1 MSADPPRNWR
11 VNWVRSPSGISTDVS
26 RQVVLEVVTDFGERV
41 GSESFDG
48 ESVSVDLA
56 NLGISL
62 SLHPDIVPPA
72 SLFDDVWSRG
82 QETAQDAGG
91 GGGGGV
97 AGIALEAFADMECS
111 RALDAERLAVGRDGC
126 ARAWIRAGAPTRRG
140 CSHLRIRARC
150 TYNRAPVHAGG
161 GMILS
166 AWSPTCVLM
175 GEGDAKQPAMA
186 GEEALQARSLT
197 FGSLKGHHRPLPLW
211 LYENVRTR
219 STGGNLWDVAM
230 IVGEVVAACYDI
242 GRVREEGGEVGE
254 EPSLDAESLEGGWK
268 LLLGDPKRQV
278 GLAGGAFKH
287 GGRVAEL
294 GAGTGAVGLLCGMAG
309 AGEVVLTDNDEE
321 VLSLLRMNA
330 AANLGKKGCK
340 GKAPPPHRACTSSSP
355 SPSSSW
361 QVKKLVWGEEPSS
374 QGASVDDGKGEGG
387 AGLGH
392 FDLIVASECVYAEVG
407 FYPLC
412 RTLLSLSS
420 ETSRIILGFRS
431 RDSKAEAL
439 VKELLG
445 QHFIISSV
453 SVERAPRH
461 LPRFCEQGGVEI
473 YALRRRLECDV
484 PRPPALSALAR
495 YLVEQGNS
503 TSRGSGAQ

>member
-1 MSADPPRNWR
+1 MLADPPRNWR
-11 VNWVRSPSGISTDVS
+11 VNWLRCPSGISTDVS

-48 ESVSVDLA
+48 ESVSVDLV

-62 SLHPDIVPPA
+62 SLHPDIIPAA

-82 QETAQDAGG
+82 QEAAHDSGG
-91 GGGGGV
+91 GGG
-97 AGIALEAFADMECS
+97 IADIVLEAFADMQCS
-111 RALDAERLAVGRDGC
+111 RALDAGQLAVGKDGC
-126 ARAWIRAGAPTRRG
+126 ARAWIRIRAAAQTRRG
-140 CSHLRIRARC
+140 FSHLRIRARC

-161 GMILS
+161 GIILS

-175 GEGDAKQPAMA
+175 GEGDAKQPAMV

-197 FGSLKGHHRPLPLW
+197 FGSFKGHQPLPLW
-211 LYENVRTR
+211 LYEDVRTR

-230 IVGEVVAACYDI
+230 IIGEVVAACYAI
-242 GRVREEGGEVGE
+242 WRIREEGGQGDE
-254 EPSLDAESLEGGWK
+254 ESCVDVEGLEGGWK
-268 LLLGDPKRQV
+268 LLVGDPRQV
-278 GLAGGAFKH
+278 GLVGDAFKH

-309 AGEVVLTDNDEE
+309 AGEVVFTDNDEE

-330 AANLGKKGCK
+330 AANLGGKGCK
-340 GKAPPPHRACTSSSP
+340 GKAPPHHHACTSSSSSS

-361 QVKKLVWGEEPSS
+361 EVKKLVWGEEPSS
-374 QGASVDDGKGEGG
+374 RGSSDDDGKGEER

-412 RTLLSLSS
+412 KTLLSLSS

-431 RDSKAEAL
+431 RDAKAEAL

-445 QHFIISSV
+445 QHFIISSI

-495 YLVEQGNS
+495 YLVAQGDL
-503 TSRGSGAQ
+503 TPGGSGKR